1 VLEIMR
7 TDDTRSRCIA
17 PVVCDEADV
26 LAPAL
31 APALLPPGLPLV
43 LPPPLVEPLPD
54 APPAPALAIV
64 AVTSTWCPTCWLRS
78 LLPSSRYDVPVRP
91 DPPVAVV
98 LPLAVAPDVSLP
110 WREVP
115 PPAPEPD

>member
-1 VLEIMR
+1 
-7 TDDTRSRCIA
+7 
-17 PVVCDEADV
+17 V
-26 LAPAL
+26 LAP
-31 APALLPPGLPLV
+31 P
-43 LPPPLVEPLPD
+43 VEPLPE

-78 LLPSSRYDVPVRP
+78 LLPSSRYDAPVRP

-98 LPLAVAPDVSLP
+98 LPLVAAPDVSLP

-115 PPAPEPD
+115 PPALDPD